1 MRFAAESAVRALALL
16 DLALGHHDAAFDRL
30 AVHVEAPSAH
40 PVRRLLVV
48 GDLVEAAVGCGRAAT
63 AQAAV
68 EHLAAWT
75 AATGSAWGAA
85 TVEGAAVALA
95 SDAATAEAAYARA
108 RTAHAQ
114 IELPFDRARLELH
127 LGERL
132 RRARRRVD
140 ARTHLRAA
148 VDGFARLGAEPWERR
163 AASEL
168 RATGETARRRDPS
181 TLDDLTPQERQIAQM
196 VAEGATN
203 RDVAGRLFL
212 SPRTVDYHLQ
222 KVFRKLDLTTRTQ
235 LAGLDW

>member
-1 MRFAAESAVRALALL
+1 MRFAAESTQRALALL
-16 DLALGHHDAAFDRL
+16 DLGLGRHEAAFDRL
-30 AVHVEAPSAH
+30 AAVADEPLAH
-40 PVRRLLVV
+40 PVRRLFAI
-48 GDLVEAAVGCGRAAT
+48 GDLVEAAAGCGRAA
-63 AQAAV
+63 AGQSAL
-68 EHLAAWT
+68 EHLAAWS

-85 TVEGAAVALA
+85 TVEGAALVLA
-95 SDAATAEAAYARA
+95 TDAGAAEAAYDRA
-108 RTAHAQ
+108 VRKHAE

-163 AASEL
+163 AAAEL